1 MKKQARLEY
10 RWYLSGCQDAGITDP
25 LPAEAFWPLYRR
37 YRLLRPLVALVGD
50 LDTPKQPPWRM
61 PWLHRLAYWM
71 LMPLF
76 TLNELGRR
84 VKAGRQL
91 DSEGGGAPVPARI
104 HPRPPALVGAGA
116 KLLPP
121 LDPEPDVRDP

>member
-1 MKKQARLEY
+1 
-10 RWYLSGCQDAGITDP
+10 
-25 LPAEAFWPLYRR
+25 
-37 YRLLRPLVALVGD
+37 
-50 LDTPKQPPWRM
+50 M

-76 TLNELGRR
+76 TLNELGRL

-91 DSEGGGAPVPARI
+91 DSDGDAPVPARI

-121 LDPEPDVRDP
+121 LDLEPDVRDP